1 MADRPPRLL
10 RRLGT
15 AFVQCPTEA
24 QVYGACVLKN
34 LDRLEKGVCEDTFQ
48 ALARCVRQAVQQTR
62 SRR

>member
-1 MADRPPRLL
+1 MR
-10 RRLGT
+10 
-15 AFVQCPTEA
+15 VQA